1 MIPDEIRD
9 GKHIDSQREPDASS
23 KHRRARYPG
32 VIIEVCY
39 SQKGRCV
46 SHLANEYI
54 LNTDGSVNAVVA
66 LYIDYKGSKKRL
78 LLYGDRNTQPR
89 MVRRSFKRPLLSR
102 RCFVT
107 SFPAPKKNSQG
118 RCYCRALSID
128 YARELESVVGLK
140 LRRNS
145 QARKMKDKLRGKG
158 KLNEGV
164 EAAIFSR
171 TLRQGIRR

>member
-1 MIPDEIRD
+1 M
-9 GKHIDSQREPDASS
+9 
-23 KHRRARYPG
+23 
-32 VIIEVCY
+32 
-39 SQKGRCV
+39 
-46 SHLANEYI
+46 
-54 LNTDGSVNAVVA
+54 
-66 LYIDYKGSKKRL
+66 
-78 LLYGDRNTQPR
+78 
-89 MVRRSFKRPLLSR
+89 
-102 RCFVT
+102 T

-171 TLRQGIRR
+171 TLRQGIRRVSSLKVEYVEQLRKSVPSSGDFNALLLGGHMRPIGSCHWSICIPNLRLINLRFFAGHEPSFLWLWIPQSRSTHISMLVWIHIQIYVRTACCDNS